1 MWNRSVAVE
10 YEMVPFAIQ
19 FLALIFILW
28 KISITDYLIF
38 CFNLSIKDII
48 ALLQDYFLVY
58 SKSHDNKMTQH

>member
-10 YEMVPFAIQ
+10 YEIVLIRYSV
-19 FLALIFILW
+19 LALIFILW

-58 SKSHDNKMTQH
+58 SKSHYNKMTQH